1 MNIRINFILILT
13 VIGTLF
19 WQCSETKEVS
29 LMELGTTYFPLETG
43 MYRIYQVDGTIY
55 NFSED
60 STVFSYL
67 LKESVLD
74 SFQNLE
80 SGISYKILRQKKYS
94 ENDPW
99 VIDSIWTARKDD
111 RTAIMV
117 ENNISMVKLTFP
129 FRENMTWDGNKLNSR
144 SEDEFEMIK
153 VEEAYSDSYGSYEH
167 TVTVIQEDF
176 IDAIVKT
183 ISKKE
188 IYSENKGL
196 VYKENII
203 LIYKQDEFIGLE
215 IVNTGLKYYQ
225 HLIEY
230 GEE

>member
-1 MNIRINFILILT
+1 MKIRISFILIIA
-13 VIGTLF
+13 VIITLF
-19 WQCSETKEVS
+19 LQCAETKDVS
-29 LMELGTTYFPLETG
+29 PEELGTRYFPLEAG
-43 MYRIYQVDGTIY
+43 MYRIYQVHGTIY
-55 NFSED
+55 NFPED

-67 LKESVLD
+67 LKESVQD

-80 SGISYKILRQKKYS
+80 SGISYKILRQKKYN

-117 ENNISMVKLTFP
+117 ENNVSMINLTFP
-129 FRENMTWDGNKLNSR
+129 INENKIWDGNKLNDR
-144 SEDEFEMIK
+144 SEDEFEMINIK
-153 VEEAYSDSYGSYEH
+153 QPYSDSFGSYNH
-167 TVTVIQEDF
+167 TVTVIQEDLYD
-176 IDAIVKT
+176 IIVKS

-188 IYSENKGL
+188 IYSEDKGL

-203 LIYKQDEFIGLE
+203 LKYKQDEYLGLE
-215 IVNTGLKYYQ
+215 IIDSGLKYFQY
-225 HLIEY
+225 LIEY

>member
-1 MNIRINFILILT
+1 
-13 VIGTLF
+13 
-19 WQCSETKEVS
+19 
-29 LMELGTTYFPLETG
+29 MELGTTYFPLETG

-99 VIDSIWTARKDD
+99 VIDSIWTARKDN